1 MQIDIL
7 KDRLCACEHLDPDP
21 NDPQD
26 FGAREEC
33 IESVSEQLKQQ
44 IESLEAMKEEYN
56 KLNSE
61 LNELQSAAKEQEET
75 FDGLF
80 TKCTQI
86 GDTLTK
92 AEKDLEDQYVRGTL
106 EYERQRNY
114 IAGLKDS
121 YEKCKRKS
129 RTQYSNYDTVFIT
142 HINNSNEFEG
152 SVTVIG
158 DPEWE
163 PGGYFYNSEL
173 IHDCNV

>member
-1 MQIDIL
+1 MVSWIL
-7 KDRLCACEHLDPDP
+7 QKKYTKD
-21 NDPQD
+21 
-26 FGAREEC
+26 
-33 IESVSEQLKQQ
+33 
-44 IESLEAMKEEYN
+44 
-56 KLNSE
+56 
-61 LNELQSAAKEQEET
+61 KEQEET

-92 AEKDLEDQYVRGTL
+92 AEKDLDDQYVRGTL